1 MREQYLQ
8 HYSAST
14 VAPSSLS
21 RVVATVSSHCPRS
34 LRSLRPRCLVSPPS
48 TPTPPP
54 SRTLWRPL
62 RPSWRAWRFLPNHRP
77 RHLHR
82 LYRFFRRTRHQSYR
96 RRQLRLG
103 RNPVTRYPNP
113 NYPNLDPIYPYPNYP
128 ITDSDS
134 KSKTRCFVWVIRVT
148 HLGTGFPPNYLNCCR
163 NHLTCCSPNRQ

>member
-62 RPSWRAWRFLPNHRP
+62 RPSWPRQKSCYSLPKSE
-77 RHLHR
+77 LA
-82 LYRFFRRTRHQSYR
+82 
-96 RRQLRLG
+96 
-103 RNPVTRYPNP
+103 

-134 KSKTRCFVWVIRVT
+134 KSKTRCSVWVIRVT
-148 HLGTGFPPNYLNCCR
+148 HPGTRFPPNYLNCCR
-163 NHLTCCSPNRQ
+163 NLLTCCSPNRQ